1 LAAMKKT
8 ILFFWAT
15 LLLCTF
21 SIDTDAAEVRVG
33 GYSFPP
39 FVGNV
44 DGKFE
49 GITLDIIKEMNAL
62 QDTYVFKFVPT
73 SSKRRYR
80 DFDHGDFDLIMFE
93 NIQWGWA
100 GKSIEKSDVFYQGG
114 EVYITRTVPG
124 RDQDYFND
132 FKGRRILG
140 YVGYHYGFADFNADE
155 AFLKKQFNANMTTT
169 HEGNIRSVAA
179 GRADIAVVT
188 ISFLKKYLHLHPE
201 VAEKILISKNLDQQY
216 NHRMLMRSN
225 MRPTIDEINALIQ
238 KMKDEGVLTHIF
250 ESYGIK

>member
-1 LAAMKKT
+1 MKKI
-8 ILFFWAT
+8 ILFFWAA
-15 LLLCTF
+15 LLLCIF

-33 GYSFPP
+33 GYTFPP
-39 FVGNV
+39 FVENV

-49 GITLDIIKEMNAL
+49 GLALEIIKAMNAL

-100 GKSIEKSDVFYQGG
+100 GKSIEKSDIFYQGG
-114 EVYITRTVPG
+114 EVYIASAVPG
-124 RDQDYFND
+124 RGQDYFND
-132 FKGRRILG
+132 FKGKRILG
-140 YVGYHYGFADFNADE
+140 YLGYHYGFANFNVDE
-155 AFLKKQFNANMTTT
+155 AFLKQQFNANMTIT

-188 ISFLKKYLHLHPE
+188 ISFLKKYLYHHPE
-201 VAEKILISKNLDQQY
+201 VAEKILISQNLDQHY
-216 NHRMLMRSN
+216 NHTMLMRSN
-225 MRPTIDEINALIQ
+225 TPPTIDEINALIQ
-238 KMKDEGVLTHIF
+238 QMKDEGIFTNIF
-250 ESYGIK
+250 ESYGIR

>member
-1 LAAMKKT
+1 MKAMKKT
-8 ILFFWAT
+8 VSVFWVA
-15 LLLCTF
+15 LLLFVF
-21 SIDTDAAEVRVG
+21 SIDANASEVRVG
-33 GYSFPP
+33 GYTFPP
-39 FVGNV
+39 FVENV

-49 GITLDIIKEMNAL
+49 GIALEIIKAMNAL

-100 GKSIEKSDVFYQGG
+100 GKSIEKSDIFYQGG
-114 EVYITRTVPG
+114 EVYITSAVPG
-124 RDQDYFND
+124 RGQDYFND
-132 FKGRRILG
+132 FTGKRILG
-140 YVGYHYGFADFNADE
+140 YMGYHYGFANFNVDE
-155 AFLKKQFNANMTTT
+155 VFLKQQFNANMTIT

-188 ISFLKKYLHLHPE
+188 ISFLKKYLHHHPE
-201 VAEKILISKNLDQQY
+201 VAEKILISQNLDQQY
-216 NHRMLMRSN
+216 NHTMLMRSN
-225 MRPTIDEINALIQ
+225 MRPTIDEINVLIL
-238 KMKDEGVLTHIF
+238 KMKDNGTLKRIF